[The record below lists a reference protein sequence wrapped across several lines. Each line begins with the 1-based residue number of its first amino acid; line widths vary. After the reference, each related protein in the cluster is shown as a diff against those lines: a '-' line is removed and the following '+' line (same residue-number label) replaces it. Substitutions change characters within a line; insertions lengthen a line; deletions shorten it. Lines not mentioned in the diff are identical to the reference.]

1 MGKRAGAKPG
11 GAQNRSAGGGL
22 PKRKPRGGQGGGY
35 KAEDFQDLVSQ
46 LKPLGLAVLKMD
58 ADGNCLFRSVADQL
72 CGDANEHQSYRERC
86 CEHMLDHAEEFSLF
100 YVADDFESSCD
111 SFESYVYKMRRPG
124 TWGSQ
129 LELMALCQSYG
140 VNAIVHQSGLPS
152 YEMVFSPQESP
163 CMQISYHD
171 GEHFNSVRF
180 AWDLEGPVK
189 HFSLAQLK
197 GNGEKMKGLVEQ
209 VTYSLPPEHGFDETT
224 MRQTLLQAKEDVD
237 LAVELLL
244 KKMTIADGEEPLAS
258 EPAEKTS
265 TAAASATKP
274 EDGYPKEAAP
284 STASSAR
291 PRAEKRQERKAKAA
305 AKKKGKA
312 AVAEQGPSRDT
323 GEDQEAM
330 KLLCQQLLT
339 V

>member
-11 GAQNRSAGGGL
+11 GAQNRSAGGL

-244 KKMTIADGEEPLAS
+244 KKMSRSPPNQPKKHRRQRPPPRNLKTAIPRRQLPQR
-258 EPAEKTS
+258 PARRARGPRSDKR
-265 TAAASATKP
+265 
-274 EDGYPKEAAP
+274 G
-284 STASSAR
+284 R
-291 PRAEKRQERKAKAA
+291 PRLRRRRKERPLWRKTPVVTPVKIRR
-305 AKKKGKA
+305 
-312 AVAEQGPSRDT
+312 P
-323 GEDQEAM
+323 
-330 KLLCQQLLT
+330 
-339 V
+339 

>member
-11 GAQNRSAGGGL
+11 APSSRSAAKGGGL

-58 ADGNCLFRSVADQL
+58 ADGNCLFRAVADQL

-111 SFESYVYKMRRPG
+111 SFESYVSKMQRPG
-124 TWGSQ
+124 AWGSQ

-209 VTYSLPPEHGFDETT
+209 VTYSLPPEHGFDEST

-244 KKMTIADGEEPLAS
+244 KKMTIADGEPAS
-258 EPAEKTS
+258 EPAEASVTS
-265 TAAASATKP
+265 TAAAAA
-274 EDGYPKEAAP
+274 EDGYPKAAP
-284 STASSAR
+284 STASVASR

-312 AVAEQGPSRDT
+312 DVKDPGQDT
-323 GEDQEAM
+323 GEEHEAM
-330 KLLCQQLLT
+330 KLLCKQLLT

>member
-1 MGKRAGAKPG
+1 
-11 GAQNRSAGGGL
+11 
-22 PKRKPRGGQGGGY
+22 
-35 KAEDFQDLVSQ
+35 
-46 LKPLGLAVLKMD
+46 
-58 ADGNCLFRSVADQL
+58 
-72 CGDANEHQSYRERC
+72 
-86 CEHMLDHAEEFSLF
+86 
-100 YVADDFESSCD
+100 
-111 SFESYVYKMRRPG
+111 
-124 TWGSQ
+124 
-129 LELMALCQSYG
+129 
-140 VNAIVHQSGLPS
+140 
-152 YEMVFSPQESP
+152 
-163 CMQISYHD
+163 
-171 GEHFNSVRF
+171 
-180 AWDLEGPVK
+180 
-189 HFSLAQLK
+189 
-197 GNGEKMKGLVEQ
+197 
-209 VTYSLPPEHGFDETT
+209 

-244 KKMTIADGEEPLAS
+244 KKMTIADGEEPAS